1 LAVSS
6 RSAYVI
12 VARCRSG
19 GQLLQPS
26 AQPFELLVCAQ
37 LLQAVNANLN
47 RLGMLVS
54 DTVDV
59 FRVTHLIVSV
69 QYGAGCEFQ

>member
-1 LAVSS
+1 VSNL
-6 RSAYVI
+6 SAHVI
-12 VARCRSG
+12 VARSRSV
-19 GQLLQPS
+19 GQPLQPS
-26 AQPFELLVCAQ
+26 AQPLELLVCAQ

-69 QYGAGCEFQ
+69 QYGAACEFQ

>member
-1 LAVSS
+1 
-6 RSAYVI
+6 
-12 VARCRSG
+12 
-19 GQLLQPS
+19 LQPS
-26 AQPFELLVCAQ
+26 AQPFELLGCAQ

-59 FRVTHLIVSV
+59 FRVTHLIISV
-69 QYGAGCEFQ
+69 QYGAVCEFQ